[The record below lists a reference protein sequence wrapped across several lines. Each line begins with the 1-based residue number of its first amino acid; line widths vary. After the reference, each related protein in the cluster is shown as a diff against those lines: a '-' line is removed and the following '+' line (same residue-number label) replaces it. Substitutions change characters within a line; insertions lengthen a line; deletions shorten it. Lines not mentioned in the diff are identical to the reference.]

1 MTHKRKMR
9 LIGAFFLIVGALAAL
24 VIWQFDKPGSL
35 VWDHGFKY
43 QTESKMAGELVTHDL
58 PVAPSKIT
66 ALAIDVKNAD
76 VKVVKGDQFKVTTQN
91 WSSKVATQ
99 ISFDAGQLTVKDS
112 ESEANRPSFGFSFD
126 AGQLTVKDSESEANR
141 PSFGFGMVI
150 RSNQI
155 IIRLPESQHLS
166 SLLVKSSNGD
176 LDFDHVS
183 AKTAEITA
191 TNGDTK
197 FARAAFGDLA
207 MTSINGEI
215 LLNRTSIENGGEITN
230 QSGDI
235 AIKDSRLPVFYAKTR
250 WGDENIAS
258 NHDLRQSSQSQA
270 KLVVTTQNGDLEID

>member
-9 LIGAFFLIVGALAAL
+9 LIGAFLLIVGTLAAL
-24 VIWQFDKPGSL
+24 VIWQFEKPGSL

-112 ESEANRPSFGFSFD
+112 ESEANRPSFGF
-126 AGQLTVKDSESEANR
+126 
-141 PSFGFGMVI
+141 GMVI

-207 MTSINGEI
+207 MTSTNGEI
-215 LLNRTSIENGGEITN
+215 LLNRTSIENGGQIIN

-235 AIKDSRLPVFYAKTR
+235 TIKDSRLPAFYAKTK
-250 WGDENIAS
+250 WGDEDVAS
-258 NHDLRQSSQSQA
+258 HHDLRQSSQSQA